1 MGTAGKRTAAVIVLS
16 VCGVAAVVALTAIA
30 ASGGLSDL
38 GIRIAYAFAFARMKG
53 APSGPPPALFRQFVL
68 DPIPESVTDLKAD
81 RTQELF
87 GYGYAF
93 HFKVSRD
100 DLYLISRSRPFQRV
114 VGIECTEDSFISWEL
129 ESTGRETILVY
140 APGQRRPK
148 WFRPDT
154 WVDPESYVTADGDI
168 RVLIYN
174 DKGGEAY
181 LVIQS
186 K

>member
-81 RTQELF
+81 RTQALF

-93 HFKVSRD
+93 HFRVNRED
-100 DLYLISRSRPFQRV
+100 IGVILESRPFKRV
-114 VGIECTEDSFISWEL
+114 AKIECTRESSLAWRWEP
-129 ESTGRETILVY
+129 SSGGGGVILPVY
-140 APGQRRPK
+140 APGQRRPR
-148 WFRPDT
+148 WFKPYT
-154 WVDPESYVTADGDI
+154 WEWTFALSQRAYAALDRASMRTASF
-168 RVLIYN
+168 L
-174 DKGGEAY
+174 
-181 LVIQS
+181 
-186 K
+186 